1 MHRNRAPFWIR
12 SIRRRP
18 AAVVVLTVLA
28 ALATV
33 VSVLAPM
40 LLRAVQQTAL
50 DEALDHAGVPGTSIA
65 ASADYDVAQE
75 QPAAE
80 EALFVTM
87 SEVRH
92 GRLWSPVVTVA
103 EAAAPVT
110 FPDPTA
116 PDRTS
121 TAGLAGSVED
131 CAAFGLTAGR
141 CPQGEHE
148 VLAPAGRDIPVGT
161 TLRARVVDV
170 VAERRLVLRVVGTY
184 DEDGAGR
191 VVASPGRLFGGGSAP
206 GDDLLMSG
214 AGLAAVDLEGT
225 QWSVRTLRHG
235 TTLDDL
241 PAVRADVAHV
251 RAGTLTEAGADSDVS
266 VVEHIDSLAAD
277 VADGNGAAAVIVGV
291 TALQG
296 VVVAWFAQGVVVARI
311 GRARAAEWGLAR
323 LRGLSRRRRF
333 GTVLAELLTAVLVG
347 SAIGIGVGIAVA
359 ALVTR
364 LVLVDGSPEGVA
376 TVGVDPLRA
385 PVLLATGAAV
395 LGSVTA
401 LVLASG
407 RSARVPLVDL
417 LRHATEPRTLSRA
430 GAVVQAVAVVGS
442 LAVLAAVVAQQRISG
457 NGVALLAP
465 TLVAVLFAVVGLRI
479 GVAVVRCRS
488 RRTPKSLGQLL
499 VVRRMARTPSM
510 LTTAV
515 MVTMGVALAVSSC
528 QTAVLAVRLQADS
541 AAARLGAATALDV
554 RVAPGVSFLD
564 AVRRADPGGQ
574 QAMAVMTTPRGS
586 GVGRLVAVD
595 VSRLLSVSSW
605 RPAWAGRDARPLLRA
620 LRPAV
625 GGSLELTGTR
635 LTVGLADIGA
645 IPGNGPD
652 HLDPPAPG
660 GATVVAT
667 VQTHDG
673 AWHRVDLGRAA
684 DGDLSSEPGTF
695 PCADGCRLVSLGL
708 EATFDA
714 GTPYGLA
721 ATITGISTRDGST
734 THRVSSGWSDPDR
747 WRDRIGESPL
757 SQGGASGL
765 PVDGRTGLRV
775 LWSDPTGAGRPAIAP
790 RDAPEPL
797 PAAIGT
803 DTATEP
809 FPGVE
814 DATVGVGLSGDTLL
828 IEDAGRAAAL
838 PRVLGD
844 GALVDLQTAV
854 LVSDPTSSA
863 VDHEVWLA
871 PGRHPT
877 VRASLRAHGITVTR
891 TRTLAEAEA
900 RAERAAPALGAVV
913 GTAVAAAA
921 LALTLLAVT
930 AVAVVGAA
938 ARREDVA
945 VLRTIGFTRKRT
957 FRAMAMETAGPT
969 VAAAVLGGIAG
980 TVATVLTA
988 GRLPL
993 RASALPPIGVPVG
1006 PWTVVVVVAV
1016 AVIGLVVIALVAA
1029 AGTTR
1034 PGRGPAREETRT

>member
-1 MHRNRAPFWIR
+1 MRGSRAPFWMR

-18 AAVVVLTVLA
+18 AAVVVLTALA

-50 DEALDHAGVPGTSIA
+50 DEALDHAGVRGTSIA
-65 ASADYDVAQE
+65 ASADYDLAQE

-92 GRLWSPVVTVA
+92 DRLWSRAVTVA

-110 FPDPTA
+110 FPDPA
-116 PDRTS
+116 GNRTV
-121 TAGLAGSVED
+121 TAGLAASAED
-131 CAAFGLTAGR
+131 CAVLGLTAGR
-141 CPQGEHE
+141 CPEGEHE
-148 VLAPAGRDIPVGT
+148 VLAAEGRHVAIGT
-161 TLRARVVDV
+161 TLRATVVD
-170 VAERRLVLRVVGTY
+170 AGTERRLVFRVVGTY
-184 DEDGAGR
+184 DETGAGR
-191 VVASPGRLFGGGSAP
+191 VVGSPGRTFGGGSAP
-206 GDDLLMSG
+206 GSDLLLSASG
-214 AGLAAVDLEGT
+214 LTDLDLAGTA
-225 QWSVRTLRHG
+225 WSVRTLRHG
-235 TTLDDL
+235 TALDDL
-241 PAVRADVAHV
+241 PAVLADVAHV
-251 RAGTLTEAGADSDVS
+251 RAATLTETGAESDVS
-266 VVEHIDSLAAD
+266 VVQHVDTVAAD
-277 VADGNGAAAVIVGV
+277 VAHGNDAAAVIVGV

-296 VVVAWFAQGVVVARI
+296 VTVAWFAQGVVVARI
-311 GRARAAEWGLAR
+311 GRARATEWGLAR

-347 SAIGIGVGIAVA
+347 SAVGIAIGIASA

-364 LVLVDGSPEGVA
+364 VVLVDGSPDGVA
-376 TVGVDPLRA
+376 AVGVAPLRA

-395 LGSVTA
+395 LGSVAA
-401 LVLASG
+401 LVIASG
-407 RSARVPLVDL
+407 RSARLPLVDL

-442 LAVLAAVVAQQRISG
+442 LAVLAAVVAEQRISG
-457 NGVALLAP
+457 SGVALLAP
-465 TLVAVLFAVVGLRI
+465 TLVAVLFAVVGLRT
-479 GVAVVRCRS
+479 GVAVVRRRS
-488 RRTPKSLGQLL
+488 RSAPRSLGQLL

-528 QTAVLAVRLQADS
+528 QTAVLAIRLQDDS
-541 AAARLGAATALDV
+541 AAARLGSATVLNV
-554 RVAPGVSFLD
+554 RVAPGVSFVD
-564 AVRRADPGGQ
+564 AVRRADPGGR

-595 VSRLLSVSSW
+595 VSRLETVSSW
-605 RPAWAGRDARPLLRA
+605 QPAWAGRDARPLLRA
-620 LRPAV
+620 LRPAA
-625 GGSLELTGTR
+625 GPSLDLTGTR
-635 LTVGLADIGA
+635 LTIGLTDIGA
-645 IPGNGPD
+645 LPGSGPD
-652 HLDPPAPG
+652 HLDPPADG
-660 GATVVAT
+660 GVALVAT

-673 AWHRVDLGRAA
+673 AWHRVDLGRPV
-684 DGDLSSEPGTF
+684 DGTLSSGPDTF
-695 PCADGCRLVSLGL
+695 PCSDGCRLVSVGL

-721 ATITGISTRDGST
+721 ATITDISTREGAV
-734 THRVSSGWSDPDR
+734 THRVAPRWSDPDR
-747 WRDRIGESPL
+747 WRGRIGENPL
-757 SQGGASGL
+757 SQGGASGV
-765 PVDGRTGLRV
+765 PVAARAGLRV
-775 LWSDPTGAGRPAIAP
+775 LWSDPTGAGRPSIAP

-797 PAAIGT
+797 PAVIGT

-809 FPGVE
+809 FPGVT
-814 DATVGVGLSGDTLL
+814 DATVGVGLAGDSLL
-828 IEDAGRAAAL
+828 IEDVGRAAAL

-844 GALVDLQTAV
+844 GALVDLETAAR
-854 LVSDPTSSA
+854 VSDPTSSA

-877 VRASLRAHGITVTR
+877 VRASLRAHGITVTG
-891 TRTLAEAEA
+891 TRLLTDAET

-945 VLRTIGFTRKRT
+945 VLRTVGYTRKRT
-957 FRAMAMETAGPT
+957 FRALVLETAAPT
-969 VAAAVLGGIAG
+969 VAAAVLGGVAG

-988 GRLPL
+988 SRLPL
-993 RASALPPIGVPVG
+993 RAAALPPTGVPVG
-1006 PWTVVVVVAV
+1006 PWTAVVVVVVAV
-1016 AVIGLVVIALVAA
+1016 IGLLVVAVVAA
-1029 AGTTR
+1029 SSTTRAGTS
-1034 PGRGPAREETRT
+1034 PSREETRP